1 MNELDLS
8 DVTYEEIVDY
18 IDNAILEELDKG
30 FTYKGVIKEESIT
43 EITRLQ
49 LAKNVLENIS
59 TKIKEGEIND

>member
-30 FTYKGVIKEESIT
+30 FTYMGVIKEESIT

-49 LAKNVLENIS
+49 LVKNVLEDIS
-59 TKIKEGEIND
+59 TKTKEGEIND

>member
-30 FTYKGVIKEESIT
+30 FTYMGVIKEESIT

-49 LAKNVLENIS
+49 LVKNVLEDIS

>member
-30 FTYKGVIKEESIT
+30 FTYMGVVKEESIT

-49 LAKNVLENIS
+49 LVKNVLEDIS